1 VSANFLQSI
10 GVPVVR
16 GRGLSKD
23 DETNPLPVAIVN
35 QAFVKRFF
43 PDKDPLG
50 QRFGINSVENSG
62 AFQIVGVFGDFKLSD
77 TRREVQ
83 PLFLRPLGQ
92 QYMGYKTP
100 DTQAAEVSSLYLNLM
115 VLQFDRPQQNVE
127 ELVRSTIAKVD
138 PNIPVAG
145 VISYPDAVAMNFDQ
159 DRLLARLTEAFGV
172 LALLLASV
180 GLYGVISYSAVRRTS
195 EIGIRMALGAS
206 RATIVSLMLRSALAQ
221 FVAGMVI
228 GVPAALFAS
237 RMMKHLLYE
246 ISSNDPWAF
255 VGAVT
260 VLGVCATVAA
270 LIPAMR
276 AASVDPIRALRT
288 E

>member
-1 VSANFLQSI
+1 
-10 GVPVVR
+10 
-16 GRGLSKD
+16 
-23 DETNPLPVAIVN
+23 
-35 QAFVKRFF
+35 
-43 PDKDPLG
+43 
-50 QRFGINSVENSG
+50 
-62 AFQIVGVFGDFKLSD
+62 
-77 TRREVQ
+77 
-83 PLFLRPLGQ
+83 
-92 QYMGYKTP
+92 
-100 DTQAAEVSSLYLNLM
+100 
-115 VLQFDRPQQNVE
+115 
-127 ELVRSTIAKVD
+127 
-138 PNIPVAG
+138 
-145 VISYPDAVAMNFDQ
+145 
-159 DRLLARLTEAFGV
+159 
-172 LALLLASV
+172 
-180 GLYGVISYSAVRRTS
+180 
-195 EIGIRMALGAS
+195 MALGAS